1 MNRKEYL
8 QTAEQTIC
16 NDRQDTHGKPEN
28 TFGLIA
34 EYWSVYLSK
43 LINKEVHVNADDVA
57 AMMVLFKMA
66 RFQTTKA
73 HVDNVVDGI
82 GYFALVG
89 ELRGQIEGGEK

>member
-8 QTAEQTIC
+8 QIAEQTIC
-16 NDRQDTHGKPEN
+16 KDRQDTHGNPEN

-43 LINKEVHVNADDVA
+43 LTNKETHMNADDVA

-66 RFQTTKA
+66 RFQTNKA
-73 HVDNVVDGI
+73 HEDNVVDGV
-82 GYFALVG
+82 GYFALAG
-89 ELRGQIEGGEK
+89 ELRGQIEGDEK